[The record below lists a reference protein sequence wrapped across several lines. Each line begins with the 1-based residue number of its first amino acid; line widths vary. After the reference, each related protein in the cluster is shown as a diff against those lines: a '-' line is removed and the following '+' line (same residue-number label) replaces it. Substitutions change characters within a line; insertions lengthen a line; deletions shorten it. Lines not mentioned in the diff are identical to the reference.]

1 MADDNE
7 IPPEVV
13 DIIVDDYRAGRGLIK
28 LHKELGIT
36 VPKIRQVLTDRGIE
50 IRPVP
55 KAITEVTSR
64 EKKARVLE
72 VVRLIVKGYETAPE
86 ICEIVNA
93 ENGKY
98 RWNVTLATVENYL
111 KAANLQLIAQY
122 NDEITE
128 LRAVGDARYL
138 LLWRDAKTVR
148 DKLEVLKDW
157 NKYRGLYPASRFEHG
172 GPNGGPIRIISLQE
186 LSDEELDALANGL

>member
-13 DIIVDDYRAGRGLIK
+13 DIIVDDYRAGRGLVK

-36 VPKIRQVLTDRGIE
+36 VPKIRQILTDRGIK

-86 ICEIVNA
+86 ICEIVNS
-93 ENGKY
+93 EKGKY

-111 KAANLQLIAQY
+111 RAANLQLIAQY
-122 NDEITE
+122 NDEIRE
-128 LRAVGDARYL
+128 LRAVGDAHYRFLYQL
-138 LLWRDAKTVR
+138 SLSQGDPKTALAVR
-148 DKLEVLKDW
+148 IDR
-157 NKYRGLYPASRFEHG
+157 NKFHGLYPAQKLEHSG
-172 GPNGGPIRIISLQE
+172 RIAGTVRIVLPDNGRDPKE
-186 LSDEELDALANGL
+186 